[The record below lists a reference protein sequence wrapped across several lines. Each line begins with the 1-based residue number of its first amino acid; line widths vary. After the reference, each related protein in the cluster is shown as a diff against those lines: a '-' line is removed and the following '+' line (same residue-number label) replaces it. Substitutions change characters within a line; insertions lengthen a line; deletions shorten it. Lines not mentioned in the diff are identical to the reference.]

1 MREYKIKACNVKNPI
16 YPAPINMGGTDDKG
30 KKIELTNN
38 YLQING
44 KPFFAICAE
53 AHFSRMN
60 EALWEDEIIK
70 MKMGG
75 INVTASYIFW
85 IHHEEIEGEY
95 DWSGNKNLRRYVELC
110 KKNDMYVMLR
120 IGPFAHGECR
130 NGGYPDW
137 MFGRP
142 FDIRCDD
149 EQYLEYTRRFYA
161 QIYKQVEGLLYKN
174 GGPVI
179 GVQLENE
186 HEHASAPWEMTTEN
200 SKEWVV
206 SGKQG
211 PTHMATL
218 KRLAMEAGFDV
229 PLYTA
234 TAWGGACA
242 PEEIVFPLWGGYAFR
257 PWMFYDGKLKEHP
270 ATAEYLYG
278 DFHNNKAPKYYNF
291 DPEYPAED
299 FPYACCEMGGG
310 MNVYY
315 PYRFQLPYESVGA
328 LSQVK
333 VGSGCNFLGY
343 YMYHGGTNPKGK
355 RTPYLNECAV
365 PKFSYDYQAAIGEF
379 GQLRKSY
386 HQLRLQH
393 LFYSN
398 FTKEITAAKT
408 FLSEEAKVQK
418 PEDTQTLRYVVRV
431 DERGSG
437 FLFINNYQDH
447 AECIEQKDFA
457 VMVYTD
463 RSVVR
468 VPEQGSINLK
478 EKCCCIL
485 PFQMNIEGF
494 SLKYATAQPITRIK
508 QGEQAEDGSG
518 DVAYFFSQI
527 PGMNCEYVFE
537 EKPEIDSLI
546 HCTCEQTG
554 NGIKIIAES
563 ADTTAEF
570 TLTKPDGR
578 KVTVCSLPNEK
589 AMEFYQCTLNGRTQ
603 VVLSACPVLV
613 KDGKLELESTKQ
625 PGKVIGFYPHPIGM
639 VEVDGIECEADPE
652 ENAGLI
658 EWFRIQHTGEDWF
671 IEPEIKDCSTVNS
684 AEDSVLKRPV
694 VGSPLTSR
702 KVVNARAVIR
712 LRPED
717 FEGAKRLIMKISYEG
732 DVGYAFINGEMFHD
746 NFCNGAPWEIDLMPY
761 RKELLTQGMY
771 VYISPKKKGAY
782 VDNSSAMA
790 ARFEV
795 AEEQTARLDGI
806 VLEKIYRIPVSI
818 RS

>member
-1 MREYKIKACNVKNPI
+1 MREYEIRACGIKNPI
-16 YPAPINMGGTDDKG
+16 YAAPINMGGADDKG
-30 KKIELTNN
+30 RKIEVTNN
-38 YLQING
+38 YLQIDG
-44 KPFFAICAE
+44 KPFFAVCAE
-53 AHFSRMN
+53 AHFSRM
-60 EALWEDEIIK
+60 EESLWEDEIIK

-75 INVTASYIFW
+75 INITASYIFW

-95 DWSGNKNLRRYVELC
+95 DWSGNKNLRRYVEIC
-110 KKNDMYVMLR
+110 KKNDMYVILR

-137 MFGRP
+137 MFGKP

-149 EQYLEYTRRFYA
+149 EQYLEYTRRFYGEIF
-161 QIYKQVEGLLYKN
+161 QQVKGLLYQD
-174 GGPVI
+174 GGPII

-206 SGKQG
+206 SGRQG
-211 PTHMATL
+211 EKHMATL
-218 KRLAMEAGFDV
+218 KRLAKEAGFEV

-242 PEEIVFPLWGGYAFR
+242 PQETVFPLWGGYAFR

-278 DFHNNKAPKYYNF
+278 DFHNNEAPKYYNF

-328 LSQVK
+328 LAQVK

-343 YMYHGGTNPKGK
+343 YMYHGGTHPKGK

-393 LFYSN
+393 LLYSN
-398 FTKEITAAKT
+398 FTEEIALAKT
-408 FLSEEAKVQK
+408 FLSEEAKVQE
-418 PEDTQTLRYVVRV
+418 PEDTQTLRYVIRA
-431 DERGSG
+431 DEKGRG

-447 AECIEQKDFA
+447 VECVDQKAFA
-457 VMVYTD
+457 VTVQTD
-463 RSVVR
+463 MGRVR
-468 VPEQGSINLK
+468 IPERGGINLAK
-478 EKCCCIL
+478 ESFCIL
-485 PFQMNIEGF
+485 PFYMDIEGVL
-494 SLKYATAQPITRIK
+494 LKYATAQPVTRIL
-508 QGEQAEDGSG
+508 QNDASEHAI
-518 DVAYFFSQI
+518 YFFSQI
-527 PGMNCEYVFE
+527 PGMQCEYFFEGDIVVGNLKNCTLEQVEEGTQIKAINSEKMVEFSVEKPNGDRVTLCALPE
-537 EKPEIDSLI
+537 EKAL
-546 HCTCEQTG
+546 Q
-554 NGIKIIAES
+554 
-563 ADTTAEF
+563 
-570 TLTKPDGR
+570 L
-578 KVTVCSLPNEK
+578 
-589 AMEFYQCTLNGRTQ
+589 YQCNLKGREQ
-603 VVLSACPVLV
+603 VIISPYPVLIKNDV
-613 KDGKLELESTKQ
+613 LELESVEKSD
-625 PGKVIGFYPHPIGM
+625 GAIGFYPSIVTPMKMQGADSRILELAEDSILQWFSLTALGKSA
-639 VEVDGIECEADPE
+639 VIRPEV
-652 ENAGLI
+652 
-658 EWFRIQHTGEDWF
+658 
-671 IEPEIKDCSTVNS
+671 KDCSTVNS
-684 AEDSVLKRPV
+684 VEDSVLKRPV

-712 LRPED
+712 LQPED

-761 RKELLTQGMY
+761 KEQILEHGMY
-771 VYISPKKKGAY
+771 LYISPKKKGAY
-782 VDNSSAMA
+782 VDNTSAMA

-795 AEEQTARLDGI
+795 AKEQIARLDS
-806 VLEKIYRIPVSI
+806 VVMEKIYGIPFFI
-818 RS
+818 ELP